1 LSTCGSDVLG
11 YSQVVAATEVVG
23 EVVGAEG
30 SGRQVKEEG

>member
-1 LSTCGSDVLG
+1 
-11 YSQVVAATEVVG
+11 VAATGVVG